1 LEDATLSTPV
11 RREPGTLTPTLS
23 QRERGA
29 ARDDTRT
36 QAEREP
42 AKEVPYSD
50 DALTPALSQG
60 ERENGQ
66 AGRLHSDP
74 GQAGRL
80 PSDNGQAGR
89 LPYEDT
95 PPEFAGEAPKKSKRR
110 QTAHLKLVPPSKEL
124 RERLQARAVEV
135 AATLDKSRPLTKD
148 EMEKLVRK
156 HLAEL
161 GQPEGYV
168 GWMMVVLASEFWKDQ
183 VAAVPPSRRLFLLPH
198 CLKHAE
204 GCPADYDEFGLECK
218 KCGACAIA
226 DFRGLADEM
235 GYKVL
240 VAEGSPI
247 VLKIIVSGYVDAIV
261 GVACLN
267 VLEKAIDKILLAGI
281 PCMAVPL
288 LSSDCRNTSV
298 DDDWVMRMV
307 QLQAG
312 AGDQPATRTYV
323 HLLRA
328 AANLFKPEELARI
341 APKSRH
347 SSPHAPREEHITR
360 SVMPTLDPIAATE
373 AIAYDFLAK
382 GGKYSRPFITLA
394 VYDALTGGKAT
405 GANGAEEA
413 AKFSDSVRRAAMS
426 IETFHKASLVHDDIE
441 DDDAFRYGEETVH
454 KQYGTATAINVG
466 DYLIGMGYRLVSRE
480 SKTLGAETVADIL
493 DCLADAHLRLSEGQ
507 GAELMWRDNGHK
519 LLKPLDAL
527 KIYALKTAPAFE
539 AALYSGVRLA
549 GPAEK
554 YVEPIKQ
561 FARNLGV
568 AFQIL
573 NDLGDWDGDNHN
585 KMAAGGDIL
594 GGRPTVLWALAL
606 EGLPAEKQEE
616 LLALVA
622 SDLRPPTSDLPFV
635 GDGTRS
641 VPTTLVRVREL
652 YEEAGV
658 FEKATR
664 LVDKHQERAEKIA
677 DEIEPE
683 ELRALLYYLIDSVL
697 DQAQTE
703 PAPQILTAIS

>member
-1 LEDATLSTPV
+1 M
-11 RREPGTLTPTLS
+11 
-23 QRERGA
+23 
-29 ARDDTRT
+29 
-36 QAEREP
+36 
-42 AKEVPYSD
+42 
-50 DALTPALSQG
+50 
-60 ERENGQ
+60 
-66 AGRLHSDP
+66 
-74 GQAGRL
+74 
-80 PSDNGQAGR
+80 
-89 LPYEDT
+89 

-110 QTAHLKLVPPSKEL
+110 QTAHLKLVPPTREL
-124 RERLQARAVEV
+124 RERLQARATEV
-135 AATLDKSRPLTKD
+135 AARLDKSRPLAKD
-148 EMEKLVRK
+148 EMEKIVRRT
-156 HLAEL
+156 LEEA

-168 GWMMVVLASEFWKDQ
+168 GWMMVVLATEFWKDQ
-183 VAAVPPSRRLFLLPH
+183 VAAIPPSRRLFLLPH

-218 KCGACAIA
+218 KCGACSIA

-298 DDDWVMRMV
+298 DDDWVMRMIK
-307 QLQAG
+307 LQAG
-312 AGDQPATRTYV
+312 EPTQATRTYV

-328 AANLFKPEELARI
+328 AAGMFKPEELERLV
-341 APKSRH
+341 PKQRGPSLRDGIPATQSR
-347 SSPHAPREEHITR
+347 ATAQ
-360 SVMPTLDPIAATE
+360 DPIAATE

-405 GANGAEEA
+405 GASGAEEA
-413 AKFSDSVRRAAMS
+413 ARFSDSVRRAAMS

-441 DDDAFRYGEETVH
+441 DDDPFRYGEETVH
-454 KQYGTATAINVG
+454 KKYGTATAINVG
-466 DYLIGMGYRLVSRE
+466 DYLIGLGYRLVSRE
-480 SKTLGAETVADIL
+480 AKVLGPDTVADIL

-507 GAELMWRDNGHK
+507 GAELMWRDGGEK
-519 LLKPLDAL
+519 RLTPLDAL

-539 AALYSGVRLA
+539 AALYTGVRLA
-549 GPAEK
+549 GPADQS
-554 YVEPIKQ
+554 VEPIKQ

-573 NDLGDWDGDNHN
+573 NDLADWDGDDHN
-585 KMAAGGDIL
+585 KLAAGGDVT

-606 EGLPAEKQEE
+606 EGLSPAGRDE
-616 LLALVA
+616 LLGLTGGTQSVA
-622 SDLRPPTSDLPFV
+622 ARLS
-635 GDGTRS
+635 
-641 VPTTLVRVREL
+641 RVRQL

-658 FEKATR
+658 FDKATR
-664 LVDKHQERAEKIA
+664 LVEKHQERAEKIA
-677 DEIEPE
+677 DQVEPE
-683 ELRALLYYLIDSVL
+683 SLRALLYYLIDSVL
-697 DQAQTE
+697 DHTRPE
-703 PAPQILTAIS
+703 PQPRVLAAIE

>member
-1 LEDATLSTPV
+1 ML
-11 RREPGTLTPTLS
+11 
-23 QRERGA
+23 GA
-29 ARDDTRT
+29 KA
-36 QAEREP
+36 A
-42 AKEVPYSD
+42 A
-50 DALTPALSQG
+50 
-60 ERENGQ
+60 
-66 AGRLHSDP
+66 
-74 GQAGRL
+74 
-80 PSDNGQAGR
+80 
-89 LPYEDT
+89 
-95 PPEFAGEAPKKSKRR
+95 
-110 QTAHLKLVPPSKEL
+110 
-124 RERLQARAVEV
+124 V

-148 EMEKLVRK
+148 EMEKLVRQT
-156 HLAEL
+156 LAEA

-183 VAAVPPSRRLFLLPH
+183 VAAVPPNRRLFLLPH

-218 KCGACAIA
+218 KCGACSIA

-298 DDDWVMRMV
+298 DDDWVLRMV
-307 QLQAG
+307 KLQAG
-312 AGDQPATRTYV
+312 AGDGGSAPQQTRTYV

-328 AANLFKPEELARI
+328 ASNLFKPEELERI
-341 APKSRH
+341 APRQRGRVQGQAAAMLDMG
-347 SSPHAPREEHITR
+347 PG
-360 SVMPTLDPIAATE
+360 TLDPIAATE
-373 AIAYDFLAK
+373 TIAYDFLAK

-405 GANGAEEA
+405 GASGADEV

-426 IETFHKASLVHDDIE
+426 IEAFHKASLVHDDIE
-441 DDDAFRYGEETVH
+441 DDDPFRYGEETVH
-454 KQYGTATAINVG
+454 KKYGTPTAINVG

-480 SKTLGAETVADIL
+480 SKKLGPDIVADIL
-493 DCLADAHLRLSEGQ
+493 DQLADAHLRLSEGQ
-507 GAELMWRDNGHK
+507 GAELIWRDSRDK
-519 LLKPLDAL
+519 RLKPLDAL

-539 AALYSGVRLA
+539 AALFAGVRLA
-549 GPAEK
+549 GAAEQ
-554 YVEPIKQ
+554 YLEPIKQ

-573 NDLGDWDGDNHN
+573 NDLNDWDGDNHN
-585 KMAAGGDIL
+585 KLSAGGDVL

-606 EGLPAEKQEE
+606 EGLSSAKQEE
-616 LLALVA
+616 LLSLAA
-622 SDLRPPTSDLPFV
+622 PIATDHGPR
-635 GDGTRS
+635 
-641 VPTTLVRVREL
+641 TTDRLARVRAL

-658 FEKATR
+658 FDKANR
-664 LVDKHQERAEKIA
+664 LIEKHQERAEKVA
-677 DEIEPE
+677 DEIQPE

-697 DQAQTE
+697 DHAQ
-703 PAPQILTAIS
+703 PAAKPQLITIH